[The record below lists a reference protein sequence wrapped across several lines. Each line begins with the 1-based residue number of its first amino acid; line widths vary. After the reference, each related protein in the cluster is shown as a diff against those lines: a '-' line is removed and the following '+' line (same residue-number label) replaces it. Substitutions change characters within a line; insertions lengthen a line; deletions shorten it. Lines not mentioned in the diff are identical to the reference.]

1 MATPVL
7 SQSETYCPKGQHIPV
22 RLNVIADKLSRQ
34 GQIIQTEWSLHQVF
48 DLLCQTW
55 HCPQV
60 DMFATRH
67 NCKLTKFMSPVP
79 GPNAWAEDALT
90 VSWEDLLGK
99 VICKLPDHLCKRVIL
114 IAPGWPNMPWF
125 WDLVDLVV
133 PDTHLSPQPS
143 RSGDPAIHRDLTSL
157 NLHTWLL
164 EPRQSRSRGSLTQ
177 WWYELRLLKD
187 AQPEQSMMQSGPFL
201 KDGVKQVRWTSGRHL
216 SNK

>member
-1 MATPVL
+1 MVPASGVRPPL
-7 SQSETYCPKGQHIPV
+7 SNLALSTGRHVCNQTQLQTDQVYVPRPGPKRLGGGRSNSLLGGPAGQGDLQAV
-22 RLNVIADKLSRQ
+22 R
-34 GQIIQTEWSLHQVF
+34 
-48 DLLCQTW
+48 
-55 HCPQV
+55 
-60 DMFATRH
+60 
-67 NCKLTKFMSPVP
+67 SPVQEGDP
-79 GPNAWAEDALT
+79 DSSRLAQHA
-90 VSWEDLLGK
+90 VVLGSS
-99 VICKLPDHLCKRVIL
+99 
-114 IAPGWPNMPWF
+114 GS
-125 WDLVDLVV
+125 VV